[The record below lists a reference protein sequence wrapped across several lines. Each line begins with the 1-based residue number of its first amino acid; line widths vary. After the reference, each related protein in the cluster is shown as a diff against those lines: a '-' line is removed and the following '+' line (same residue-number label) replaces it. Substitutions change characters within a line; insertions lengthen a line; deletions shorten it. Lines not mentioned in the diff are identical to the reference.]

1 MEFSEGLKMEI
12 TRLKA
17 ELLKEQVM
25 RKIGFDSVEAEEI
38 AINYVHE
45 FNCWRGRYWERNYSP
60 VVEE

>member
-1 MEFSEGLKMEI
+1 MEI

-45 FNCWRGRYWERNYSP
+45 VKCWHGWYWEREYRP
-60 VVEE
+60 VAWEG

>member
-1 MEFSEGLKMEI
+1 MEI

-25 RKIGFDSVEAEEI
+25 RKMGFDSVEAGEI

-45 FNCWRGRYWERNYSP
+45 LNCWHGQYWERKYSP
-60 VVEE
+60 EAIEV